1 MMFTTKKVLL
11 IAAFASAILFSGCGE
26 EKKAAAP
33 HAMPPLAVETV
44 TIHKKS
50 FPIWLQYTGMTKASS
65 DQEIRARVSGR
76 LQKRYF
82 NDGDIVKKGD
92 KLFLI
97 EQAQYKSNLKSAKAK
112 KRRDQASL
120 ELARADVRR
129 FKPLVK
135 DGLAPRATLE
145 QHEARYGELVAAIAA
160 DDAAIQNAELEL
172 SYTVVVA
179 PVSGQVSARHVDV
192 GNLVGY
198 GESTVLTTIVQTDSI
213 YTYFSPTESEVQRIY
228 KFRSQKDLPAFI
240 EVPGQGE
247 NVLKRKRLDGYVDF
261 GNNTV
266 DPLTSTIS
274 MRATIDNVDNAVFPG
289 TFVYINIFITDKFEF
304 IMVPPQSLF
313 EDQLGKFVYTVDA
326 NNTARRTSVKTNN
339 VSTRYYTSIA
349 EGLKEGDVVVISGLM
364 KVKDGREVNATDMT
378 DTKGITAV
386 MKSHN
391 LIPEQA
397 KK

>member
-1 MMFTTKKVLL
+1 MFPTKKVAIIVAL
-11 IAAFASAILFSGCGE
+11 SGAILFSGCGE
-26 EKKAAAP
+26 EKKAAVP

-44 TIHKKS
+44 TVHKKN
-50 FPIWLQYTGMTKASS
+50 FPIWIQYTGMTKASS

-76 LQKRYF
+76 LQKVYF
-82 NDGDIVKKGD
+82 KDGDQVKKGD

-97 EQAQYKSNLKSAKAK
+97 EQSQYKSNLKSAKAK

-120 ELARADVRR
+120 ALAKADVQR

-145 QHEARYGELVAAIAA
+145 QHEARYGELIAAIAA
-160 DDAAIQNAELEL
+160 DEAAIQNAELEL

-179 PVSGQVSARHVDV
+179 PISGQVSARRVDV

-198 GESTVLTTIVQTDSI
+198 GESTILTTIVQTDSI

-240 EVPGQGE
+240 EVHGQGE
-247 NVLKRKRLDGYVDF
+247 DVLKRKRLDGYVDF
-261 GNNTV
+261 ANNTV

-274 MRATIDNVDNAVFPG
+274 MRATINNVGNAVYPG

-304 IMVPPQSLF
+304 IMVPPQTIF

-326 NNTARRTSVKTNN
+326 NNTARRTTVKTNFN
-339 VSTRYYTSIA
+339 SRYYTSIS

-364 KVKDGREVNATDMT
+364 KVKDGREVAATDMT
-378 DTKGITAV
+378 ATKGITAV
-386 MKSHN
+386 LKERN

>member
-1 MMFTTKKVLL
+1 MFPTKKVAIIVAL
-11 IAAFASAILFSGCGE
+11 SGAILFSGCGE
-26 EKKAAAP
+26 DKKAPAP
-33 HAMPPLAVETV
+33 QALPPLAVETITV
-44 TIHKKS
+44 HKK
-50 FPIWLQYTGMTKASS
+50 PMPLWIQYTGMTKASS

-76 LQKRYF
+76 LEKIYF
-82 NDGDIVKKGD
+82 KDGDYVKKGD

-97 EQAQYKSNLKSAKAK
+97 EQSQYKSNLQSAKAK
-112 KRRDQASL
+112 KRQDQASL
-120 ELARADVRR
+120 ALAKADVQR

-172 SYTVVVA
+172 SYTVVTA
-179 PVSGQVSARHVDV
+179 PVSGQVSARRVDV

-198 GESTVLTTIVQTDSI
+198 GESTVLTTIVQTDNI

-240 EVPGQGE
+240 EVRGQGE
-247 NVLKRKRLDGYVDF
+247 DVLKRKRLNGYVDF
-261 GNNTV
+261 SNNTV

-274 MRATIDNVDNAVFPG
+274 MRATIDNSSQSVYPG
-289 TFVYINIFITDKFEF
+289 TFVYINIFVTDKFNF
-304 IMVPPQSLF
+304 IMVPPQSIF

-326 NNTARRTSVKTNN
+326 NNTAHRTSITTNM
-339 VSTRYYTSIA
+339 STRHYTSIA
-349 EGLKEGDVVVISGLM
+349 EGLQDGDVVVISGLM
-364 KVKDGREVNATDMT
+364 KIKDGREVAPKEMT
-378 DTKGITAV
+378 DTKGISAV
-386 MKSHN
+386 MKAHN

-397 KK
+397 QK

>member
-1 MMFTTKKVLL
+1 MFSTKKVLL
-11 IAAFASAILFSGCGE
+11 LAALSTAILFSGCGE

-33 HAMPPLAVETV
+33 HALPPLAVETV
-44 TIHKKS
+44 TVHKKP
-50 FPIWLQYTGMTKASS
+50 FPIWVQYTAITKATS

-76 LQKRYF
+76 LQKIYF
-82 NDGDIVKKGD
+82 KDGDMVHKGD

-97 EQAQYKSNLKSAKAK
+97 EQAQYKSNLASAKAK

-120 ELARADVRR
+120 ALAKADVRR

-145 QHEARYGELVAAIAA
+145 QHEARYGELVAAIASDQA
-160 DDAAIQNAELEL
+160 DIQNAKLEL
-172 SYTVVVA
+172 SYTVVIA
-179 PVSGQVSARHVDV
+179 PVTGQVSARRVDV

-213 YTYFSPTESEVQRIY
+213 YAYFSPTESQVQRIY

-240 EVPGQGE
+240 EVRGQGE
-247 NVLKRKRLDGYVDF
+247 KVLERKRLDGFVDF
-261 GNNTV
+261 SNNTV

-274 MRATIDNVDNAVFPG
+274 MRATIDNVDNAVYPG
-289 TFVYINIFITDKFEF
+289 TFVYINIFITDKFEL
-304 IMVPPQSLF
+304 IMVPPQTIF

-326 NNTARRTSVKTNN
+326 NNTARRTSVTTNLG
-339 VSTRYYTSIA
+339 SRYYISI
-349 EGLKEGDVVVISGLM
+349 ENGLKEGDRVVISGLM
-364 KVKDGREVNATDMT
+364 KVKDGREVAMTDMT
-378 DTKGITAV
+378 ATKGISAV
-386 MKSHN
+386 LKENN

>member
-1 MMFTTKKVLL
+1 MFPTKKALLFAVLS
-11 IAAFASAILFSGCGE
+11 SAVFFSGCGE
-26 EKKAAAP
+26 EKKASAP
-33 HAMPPLAVETV
+33 HALPPLALETV
-44 TIHKKS
+44 TVHKKN
-50 FPIWLQYTGMTKASS
+50 FPIWIEYTGMTKASS
-65 DQEIRARVSGR
+65 DQEIQARVSGR
-76 LQKRYF
+76 LQKVYF
-82 NDGDIVKKGD
+82 KDGDMVKKGD

-112 KRRDQASL
+112 KRQDQASL

-145 QHEARYGELVAAIAA
+145 QHEARYGELTAAIAS

-179 PVSGQVSARHVDV
+179 PVSGQVSTRRVDV

-228 KFRSQKDLPAFI
+228 KFRSQKELPAFI
-240 EVPGQGE
+240 EVHGQGE
-247 NVLKRKRLDGYVDF
+247 DVLKRKRLDGFVDF
-261 GNNTV
+261 SNNTV

-274 MRATIDNVDNAVFPG
+274 MRATINNIDNAVYPG
-289 TFVYINIFITDKFEF
+289 TFVYINIFITDKHEF
-304 IMVPPQSLF
+304 IMIPPQSIF

-326 NNTARRTSVKTNN
+326 NNTAQRTSVKTNI
-339 VSTRYYTSIA
+339 SSRYYTSIS
-349 EGLKEGDVVVISGLM
+349 EGLKDGDKVVITGLM
-364 KVKDGREVNATDMT
+364 KVKDGREVAAKDMT
-378 DTKGITAV
+378 ATKGIAAV
-386 MKSHN
+386 MKENN
-391 LIPEQA
+391 LIPEQV

>member
-1 MMFTTKKVLL
+1 MFPTKKVAL
-11 IAAFASAILFSGCGE
+11 IVALSSTLFFGGCGE

-33 HAMPPLAVETV
+33 HALPPLAVETV
-44 TIHKKS
+44 TVHKKN
-50 FPIWLQYTGMTKASS
+50 FPIWIQYTGMTKASS

-76 LQKRYF
+76 LQKVYF
-82 NDGDIVKKGD
+82 KDGDQVKKGD

-97 EQAQYKSNLKSAKAK
+97 EQYQYKSNLKSAKAK

-120 ELARADVRR
+120 ALAKADVQR

-145 QHEARYGELVAAIAA
+145 QHEARYGELIAAIAA
-160 DDAAIQNAELEL
+160 DEAAIQNAELEL

-179 PVSGQVSARHVDV
+179 PISGQVSARRVDV

-240 EVPGQGE
+240 EVHGQGE
-247 NVLKRKRLDGYVDF
+247 KVLERKRLNGYVDF
-261 GNNTV
+261 SNNTV

-274 MRATIDNVDNAVFPG
+274 MRATIDNVDNAVYPG

-304 IMVPPQSLF
+304 IMIPPQSIF

-326 NNTARRTSVKTNN
+326 NNTARRTSVKTDL
-339 VSTRYYTSIA
+339 SSRYYTSIS
-349 EGLKEGDVVVISGLM
+349 EGLKEGDIVVISGLM
-364 KVKDGREVNATDMT
+364 KVKDGREIAGTDMT
-378 DTKGITAV
+378 ATKGITAV
-386 MKSHN
+386 MKENN